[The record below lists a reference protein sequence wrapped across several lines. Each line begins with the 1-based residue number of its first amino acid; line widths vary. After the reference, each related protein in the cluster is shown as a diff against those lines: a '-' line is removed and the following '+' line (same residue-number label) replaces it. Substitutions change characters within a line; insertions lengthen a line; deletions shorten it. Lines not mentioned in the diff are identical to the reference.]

1 MEQQTEQQVFD
12 LDNLP
17 RTYFK
22 QALPVVLGMVVTL
35 IYNLADTFFIA
46 QTGDTALVA
55 GVSLCGPVFTALMAF
70 GNIYGQG
77 GSSLISR
84 LLGRQDADGVR
95 RVSAFCFYVAILTGF
110 VLAVPM
116 LLFRGPLLSLIGAD
130 AGTLPHAAQYFSILA
145 AGAPFIILSFI
156 HSNLLRC
163 EGMATESMFGT
174 AGGAVLNII
183 LDPILISVLHWGA
196 AGAAI
201 ATVLGYVFSDVF
213 LLIVLKKRSRH
224 LSVDVR
230 SCRVSGG
237 ELQQIMGVGVT
248 AAITNLMQS
257 LSMVIMNQFLLRY
270 GSDKIAAMGIVLKIN
285 MVPQLI
291 LAGFAFGGVPLFGF
305 IYGAQDRGRLK
316 QLIRFCLTF
325 LCGLSFAISAVLFAA
340 APLLVR
346 GFIDVESIVR
356 DGSAMLRWQAAGNV
370 FAAVVLVLTCLFQA
384 TGKMLPAFLL
394 SISRQGVLF
403 IAVLFIAVQV
413 AQYGG
418 LLAAQAAADL
428 LSMVLALGLY
438 GFAFSSRREGAEREA

>member
-1 MEQQTEQQVFD
+1 MEQQVFD

-116 LLFRGPLLSLIGAD
+116 LLLRGPLLTLIGAD

-174 AGGAVLNII
+174 ASGAVSGFAGRAGRGG
-183 LDPILISVLHWGA
+183 PFEHGAGAGAVWGCLFFA
-196 AGAAI
+196 AGRC
-201 ATVLGYVFSDVF
+201 S
-213 LLIVLKKRSRH
+213 
-224 LSVDVR
+224 
-230 SCRVSGG
+230 
-237 ELQQIMGVGVT
+237 
-248 AAITNLMQS
+248 
-257 LSMVIMNQFLLRY
+257 
-270 GSDKIAAMGIVLKIN
+270 
-285 MVPQLI
+285 
-291 LAGFAFGGVPLFGF
+291 
-305 IYGAQDRGRLK
+305 
-316 QLIRFCLTF
+316 
-325 LCGLSFAISAVLFAA
+325 AA
-340 APLLVR
+340 AVAGIAQWKTQRDCPLC
-346 GFIDVESIVR
+346 
-356 DGSAMLRWQAAGNV
+356 AG
-370 FAAVVLVLTCLFQA
+370 A
-384 TGKMLPAFLL
+384 
-394 SISRQGVLF
+394 S
-403 IAVLFIAVQV
+403 
-413 AQYGG
+413 G
-418 LLAAQAAADL
+418 L
-428 LSMVLALGLY
+428 
-438 GFAFSSRREGAEREA
+438 